1 VAAATPYG
9 NAERL
14 TVHEIVEL
22 DCAAV
27 RRHASGLARL
37 LLDAHASNMALGLA
51 APLTR
56 AAAERAWLELGE
68 RLVPGERI
76 LLAAFEGER
85 VLGSVHLARAAAANG
100 RHRAEIQRLA
110 VRADARGRGI
120 GTELLDAATA
130 RAVELGIS
138 LLWLTTHAGTDAD
151 RFYAARGWQ
160 RAGEIPAYALLPD
173 GSFAANAFFYFAP
186 AADC

>member
-1 VAAATPYG
+1 MRRIIGRRGSFWSALLIGLGAVVIMIIV
-9 NAERL
+9 RL
-14 TVHEIVEL
+14 TQ
-22 DCAAV
+22 
-27 RRHASGLARL
+27 SG
-37 LLDAHASNMALGLA
+37 DAG
-51 APLTR
+51 
-56 AAAERAWLELGE
+56 
-68 RLVPGERI
+68 
-76 LLAAFEGER
+76 
-85 VLGSVHLARAAAANG
+85 
-100 RHRAEIQRLA
+100 
-110 VRADARGRGI
+110 